1 VYRKSLGKIS
11 KICLISSLL
20 TVLTQGLTQKPVN
33 GQFLI
38 AETSEANP
46 NLCDQRPQS
55 PQLTSEFQANNFQL
69 SEAQRLN
76 KEIEQLFNQGL
87 YARAIFLAERILL
100 IYQKTLGGNTLEVAR
115 ILNRLASLN
124 SRVNNIEKAETLL
137 EEALKIRESIL
148 GEDHPAVAQI
158 IKGLAENY
166 RIQKKYSESESLYE
180 RVLSIYEKNCGEH
193 HILVVGT
200 LNNLALLHM
209 DQKQFEEAE
218 SIFQKALNI
227 YDELPQD
234 EMSIDP
240 FFLSSIENNILN
252 NLASILLIKK
262 DYNQANSLFEQVIEN
277 YQQEQRNEHPELAI
291 ALNNL
296 AFSQLAQ
303 GDVDL
308 ALTSL
313 TQGMN
318 IEERNLSLNLT
329 IGSEEEKQA
338 YMNTFTD
345 TTHRAIS
352 LHFQKAPDSQ
362 DAARLALTTILRR
375 KGRVLDIVANSI
387 GLLRETLTSEQQRL
401 FDQLEECRKRLA
413 MLKFNT
419 VAPLSLSLIKELEAQ
434 EKELEAKLLQQS
446 AEFRAE
452 TQRVEIQDIQQL
464 IPLNSALVE
473 LVHYQSFDPNQTPD
487 QRWGNFRYAA
497 YILTANGQVHWVDL
511 GEAEAIHSLMNSFG
525 RALSRRRAMS
535 GQTALIAEAARALDE
550 KLMQPIRQQ
559 LDENIRHLLLS
570 PDAKLNLIPFAAL
583 MDEKGEYIV
592 ENYTLTHLT
601 SGRDLLRLQIDTSA
615 QQPPVIIANPNYDD
629 RGDPGSGNSLVQTRS
644 SNLVSRGM
652 RASYQPLPG
661 TKKEAQA
668 IRSLLPNA
676 IVLTESQATENAI
689 KAAISPQI
697 LHLATHGFFLPP
709 DRDRRPENPL
719 LRSGLALAGYNQR
732 SSAGE
737 DGVLTALEVASLNLR
752 GTQLVV
758 LSACRTGIG
767 EIDRGE
773 GVYGFGEGVYG
784 LRRAFVIAGAR
795 SQLSSLWDV
804 DDFATKELMEKYYR
818 RLIAGEGMSEAW
830 RQTQLEMLQSKE
842 YQHPY
847 YWAAFILSGDWTEI
861 SQSELLTSRF
871 ELSQNP

>member
-1 VYRKSLGKIS
+1 MYS
-11 KICLISSLL
+11 KPFSQLFKAYLIILSTTFFILEF
-20 TVLTQGLTQKPVN
+20 TQKPVD
-33 GQFLI
+33 GQSLI
-38 AETSEANP
+38 AEISEANY
-46 NLCDQRPQS
+46 NLCDQLPQS
-55 PQLTSEFQANNFQL
+55 SKLTSEFQANNPQL

-76 KEIEQLFNQGL
+76 EEIEQLFNQGL
-87 YARAIFLAERILL
+87 YARAISVAERILL
-100 IYQKTLGGNTLEVAR
+100 IYQKTLGDNTLEVAT
-115 ILNRLASLN
+115 ILTRLASLN
-124 SRVNNIEKAETLL
+124 SRVNNIEKAEAFLK
-137 EEALKIRESIL
+137 EALKIRESIL
-148 GEDHPAVAQI
+148 GADHPAVARI
-158 IKGLAENY
+158 INGLAENY
-166 RIQKKYSESESLYE
+166 KKQKKYSESESLYK
-180 RVLSIYEKNCGEH
+180 RALSIYEKNCGEH
-193 HILVVGT
+193 LLVVVT
-200 LNNLALLHM
+200 LNDLTLLYI
-209 DQKQFEEAE
+209 DQRRFEEAE
-218 SIFQKALNI
+218 SISQKALKI
-227 YDELPQD
+227 YDKIPKH
-234 EMSIDP
+234 EMLIDS

-252 NLASILLIKK
+252 SLAVISLIKK
-262 DYNQANSLFEQVIEN
+262 DYNQATSLFMQVIEN

-303 GDVDL
+303 GDVEL

-313 TQGMN
+313 TRGMD

-345 TTHRAIS
+345 TTYRAIS

-375 KGRVLDIVANSI
+375 KGRVLDIMANSI
-387 GLLRETLTSEQQRL
+387 GLLRETLTSDQQRL
-401 FDQLEECRKRLA
+401 FDQLEEYRKRLA
-413 MLKFNT
+413 MLKFNS
-419 VAPLSLSLIKELEAQ
+419 VPSLSLSLIEELEAQ
-434 EKELEAKLLQQS
+434 EKELEGKLLQQS

-452 TQRVEIQDIQQL
+452 AQRVEIQDIQQL
-464 IPLNSALVE
+464 IPSNSALVE
-473 LVHYQSFDPNQTPD
+473 LVHYQSFDARATPD

-497 YILTANGQVHWVDL
+497 YILMSNGQVRWVDL
-511 GEAEAIHSLMNSFG
+511 GEAEAIHSLMYSFR
-525 RALSRRRAMS
+525 RALSRSSAMS
-535 GQTALIAEAARALDE
+535 GETSLISEAARTLDE

-570 PDAKLNLIPFAAL
+570 PDARLNLIPFAAL
-583 MDEKGEYIV
+583 MDEQGEYLV
-592 ENYTLTHLT
+592 ENYTLTYLT
-601 SGRDLLRLQIDTSA
+601 SGRDLLRLQIDNSA
-615 QQPPVIIANPNYDD
+615 QQPPVIIANPNFED
-629 RGDPGSGNSLVQTRS
+629 RGDPGSRNSLVQTRS

-652 RASYQPLPG
+652 RASYKPLPG

-668 IRSLLPNA
+668 IRNLLPNA

-697 LHLATHGFFLPP
+697 LHLATHGFFLPG

-732 SSAGE
+732 SSGGE

-758 LSACRTGIG
+758 LSACQTGLG
-767 EIDRGE
+767 EIARGE

-804 DDFATKELMEKYYR
+804 DDFATKELMEKYYQ
-818 RLIAGEGMSEAW
+818 RLIAGEGMSQAW
-830 RQTQLEMLQSKE
+830 RRTQLEMLRSNK

-861 SQSELLTSRF
+861 SQPGLLTSRF